1 VVRERENDRN
11 VLMGG
16 EGRRQSIR
24 IESATEG
31 NVGSGDGSTQVEVG
45 RLKSFGYE
53 SGRMEPINT

>member
-1 VVRERENDRN
+1 VVRERENDMN

-31 NVGSGDGSTQVEVG
+31 NVGSGDRFDTGGGGTLEIVW
-45 RLKSFGYE
+45 L
-53 SGRMEPINT
+53 